1 MDSDHHDEL
10 EGLRIRVG
18 EVEALVQQLGQ
29 QLDGLGE
36 HLEYR
41 FQRHHERIEA
51 VDDDARR
58 RARDLEYDLD
68 RVRTDLSVVE
78 RAVEQTTRGW

>member
-51 VDDDARR
+51 VDDDARC

>member
-1 MDSDHHDEL
+1 MATNPHDEL
-10 EGLRIRVG
+10 EGLRTRVA
-18 EVEALVQQLGQ
+18 ELEELVQQLGQ
-29 QLDGLGE
+29 QMDSLSE

-58 RARDLEYDLD
+58 RDNDLSYDID
-68 RVRTDLSVVE
+68 RVRSDAESWA
-78 RAVEQTTRGW
+78 RDASAGRGW

>member
-1 MDSDHHDEL
+1 MDIDHHQLDALRTRLAEL
-10 EGLRIRVG
+10 ED
-18 EVEALVQQLGQ
+18 LVSQLGQ
-29 QLDGLGE
+29 QLDGLSE

-58 RARDLEYDLD
+58 RDQDLDYRLDQLRSDAEGWARDA
-68 RVRTDLSVVE
+68 S
-78 RAVEQTTRGW
+78 ASRGW

>member
-1 MDSDHHDEL
+1 MDTDHHELDALRTRLAEL
-10 EGLRIRVG
+10 ED
-18 EVEALVQQLGQ
+18 LVSQLGQ
-29 QLDGLGE
+29 QLDSLSE

-58 RARDLEYDLD
+58 RDQDLD
-68 RVRTDLSVVE
+68 YRLDQLRSGLSLVE
-78 RAVEQTTRGW
+78 RTVEQTTRGW